1 MLEAG
6 GKETPIEM
14 IHDALPLAQDA
25 LGELA
30 AIQEAFLAK
39 VGHLPELQITKNLP
53 SEPLIAAVKAQIPD
67 SLWVKLSVA
76 EKREFDMLYAQME
89 ADLLTYF
96 STSVDQEELPW
107 TKNQIKMSWFQVLK
121 YWIRD
126 RVMTEGKRIDGRG
139 VEQIRSIYCELDTVP
154 RSHGTGLFR
163 RGDTQVLSFLT
174 LGSPGDAQL
183 KDGMEHDSEE
193 ARFMHH
199 YKMPPFSN
207 NEAMMI
213 RGTNRR
219 ETGHGRLAEKAI
231 EAVLPPAET
240 FPYTIRL
247 VSEVLGS
254 GGSTS
259 MASVCGSTLALMAG

>member
-1 MLEAG
+1 M
-6 GKETPIEM
+6 EM
-14 IHDALPLAQDA
+14 IHDALPIAQDA

-39 VGHLPELQITKNLP
+39 VGHLPQLEITKNLP
-53 SEPLIAAVKAQIPD
+53 SEPLIAAVKAQIPE
-67 SLWVKLSVA
+67 SLYAKLSVA
-76 EKREFDMLYAQME
+76 DKREFDMFYAQME
-89 ADLLTYF
+89 KELISYF
-96 STSVDQEELPW
+96 ASSVDPEELPW
-107 TKNQIKMSWFQVLK
+107 TKNQIKMAWFQVLK

-126 RVMTEGKRIDGRG
+126 RVMHEGKRIDGRT

-154 RSHGTGLFR
+154 RAHGTGLFR

-183 KDGMEHDSEE
+183 KDGMEHDGEE
-193 ARFMHH
+193 SRFMHH

-231 EAVLPPAET
+231 EAVLPPSET

-254 GGSTS
+254 G
-259 MASVCGSTLALMAG
+259 

>member
-1 MLEAG
+1 
-6 GKETPIEM
+6 
-14 IHDALPLAQDA
+14 
-25 LGELA
+25 
-30 AIQEAFLAK
+30 
-39 VGHLPELQITKNLP
+39 
-53 SEPLIAAVKAQIPD
+53 
-67 SLWVKLSVA
+67 
-76 EKREFDMLYAQME
+76 
-89 ADLLTYF
+89 
-96 STSVDQEELPW
+96 
-107 TKNQIKMSWFQVLK
+107 
-121 YWIRD
+121 
-126 RVMTEGKRIDGRG
+126 
-139 VEQIRSIYCELDTVP
+139 
-154 RSHGTGLFR
+154 
-163 RGDTQVLSFLT
+163 VLSFLT

-183 KDGMEHDSEE
+183 KDGMEHDGEE
-193 ARFMHH
+193 SRFMHH

>member
-6 GKETPIEM
+6 GKEAPIEM
-14 IHDALPLAQDA
+14 IHDALPVAQDA

-53 SEPLIAAVKAQIPD
+53 SEPLIAAVKAQVPD

-89 ADLLTYF
+89 TDLLTYF
-96 STSVDQEELPW
+96 ATSVDQEELPW
-107 TKNQIKMSWFQVLK
+107 TKNQIKMSWFKVLK

-154 RSHGTGLFR
+154 RAHGT
-163 RGDTQVLSFLT
+163 
-174 LGSPGDAQL
+174 
-183 KDGMEHDSEE
+183 
-193 ARFMHH
+193 
-199 YKMPPFSN
+199 
-207 NEAMMI
+207 
-213 RGTNRR
+213 
-219 ETGHGRLAEKAI
+219 
-231 EAVLPPAET
+231 
-240 FPYTIRL
+240 
-247 VSEVLGS
+247 
-254 GGSTS
+254 
-259 MASVCGSTLALMAG
+259 